1 MPFITRLPSSS
12 IAITVRRANQ
22 PSGISMIRTSI
33 LALSLL
39 LAAGPAQAQASD
51 SRLKK
56 IAATK
61 TITIAYRADATPF
74 SFTDQTKQVGGF
86 SIDLCKRV
94 ANLIESQIKVQGLQV
109 KWQQVTTQNRFD
121 AVAKGQADMECG
133 SSTVTLSRL
142 KQVDFSSYIF
152 IETTGVLV
160 KAASGVR
167 SLSDLSGKNIA
178 VVAGT
183 TNERAVNTQLKQ
195 RKLSATVTPFKNRDE
210 AFAALE
216 AGKADAFASDKL
228 LLLGVASKAK
238 DQKSLALLGDDLSF
252 EPYGIV
258 LPRGDADFRLAVNTA
273 LSQLYGSGEITEIF
287 NRWFGM
293 FGDPGPITKIMY
305 LLGTIPE

>member
-1 MPFITRLPSSS
+1 
-12 IAITVRRANQ
+12 
-22 PSGISMIRTSI
+22 MIRTSL

-39 LAAGPAQAQASD
+39 LAAGPAQSQGVD

-56 IAATK
+56 ITATK
-61 TITIAYRADATPF
+61 TITIAYRADASPF
-74 SFTDQTKQVGGF
+74 SFTDEKKQMGGY

-94 ANLIESQIKVQGLQV
+94 VNLIANQIKVEGLQV
-109 KWQQVTTQNRFD
+109 KWHPVTTQTRFD

-152 IETTGVLV
+152 VETTGLLV
-160 KAASGVR
+160 KAATGVR
-167 SLSDLSGKNIA
+167 ALSDLSGKKIA

-183 TNERAVNTQLKQ
+183 TNERAVRNQLTQ
-195 RKLSATVTPFKNRDE
+195 RKLNATVVPFKSRDE
-210 AFAALE
+210 AFSAVE
-216 AGKADAFASDKL
+216 DGKVDAFASDKL

-238 DQKSLALLGDDLSF
+238 DQKSLAILSDELSF

-273 LSQLYGSGEITEIF
+273 LSQLYGSGEIAEIY
-287 NRWFGM
+287 NRWFGL
-293 FGDPGPITKIMY
+293 FGDPGTVTKVMY

>member
-1 MPFITRLPSSS
+1 
-12 IAITVRRANQ
+12 
-22 PSGISMIRTSI
+22 MIRTSI

-39 LAAGPAQAQASD
+39 LAAGPALSQGLD
-51 SRLKK
+51 GRLKK

-74 SFTDQTKQVGGF
+74 SFTDETKQVGGF

-94 ANLIESQIKVQGLQV
+94 VNLIESQLKLQGLQV

-142 KQVDFSSYIF
+142 KQVDFSNYIF
-152 IETTGVLV
+152 IETTGLLV
-160 KAASGVR
+160 KAASGAR

-195 RKLSATVTPFKNRDE
+195 RKLSATVTPFKNRDD

-228 LLLGVASKAK
+228 LLGVASKAK
-238 DQKSLALLGDDLSF
+238 DQKSLALLSDDLSF
-252 EPYGIV
+252 EPYGIA

-293 FGDPGPITKIMY
+293 FGDPGPVTKIMY